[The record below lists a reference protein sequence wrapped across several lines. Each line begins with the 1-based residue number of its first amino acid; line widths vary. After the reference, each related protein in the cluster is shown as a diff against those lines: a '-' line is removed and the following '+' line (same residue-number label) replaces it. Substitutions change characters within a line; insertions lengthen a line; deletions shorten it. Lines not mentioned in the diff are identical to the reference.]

1 MKDVKVLGPGCKRCE
16 ATAEMVKKA
25 AADLGLDVKVEKV
38 TDYAA
43 IAGWGIAATPGIVV
57 DGKVRKTWLANDFT
71 LAEIKR
77 LDAGGWF
84 GARFAGERVPT
95 FDESVALVKG
105 KAGLYPELKTPEFY
119 IQRGV
124 NVERLMEAALDRNVL
139 RGPRADVRTPIV
151 LQTFSQNSAV
161 RLANLKIG
169 VPIVLL
175 LDDTNPFESIDR
187 LRQWKGIVQGFALS
201 KSLIAKAP
209 QLLNWSH
216 ATGMTVLSYTFRPDA
231 VQQGFLNVADEV
243 DFYLKRLGVDGV
255 ITDKNVH
262 QVKAKI
268 ISEGANGPCTTSAL
282 QVLEDRGAFIIPDVL
297 CNAGGVIVS
306 YFEWVQGLQNF
317 FWSEKEVNAKLAEVM
332 ENAFKK
338 VVGIRDQHDCGMK
351 TAALIAGVDRLN
363 KAMLLR
369 GLFP

>member
-1 MKDVKVLGPGCKRCE
+1 MRRLLAAVVAAV
-16 ATAEMVKKA
+16 ATVSVGGSAQSPTKALVAHRGASAYAPENTLAAYRLAIEMGANFVEQ
-25 AADLGLDVKVEKV
+25 DLHV
-38 TDYAA
+38 TRD
-43 IAGWGIAATPGIVV
+43 GILICLHDGSLERTTNVATVFPTRFSEVVV
-57 DGKVRKTWLANDFT
+57 DGKVRKTWIANDFT

-77 LDAGGWF
+77 LDAGSWF

-105 KAGLYPELKTPEFY
+105 MAGLYPELKTPEFY

-231 VQQGFLNVADEV
+231 VQQGFLNVADEM

-255 ITDKNVH
+255 ITD
-262 QVKAKI
+262 
-268 ISEGANGPCTTSAL
+268 SP
-282 QVLEDRGAFIIPDVL
+282 
-297 CNAGGVIVS
+297 
-306 YFEWVQGLQNF
+306 
-317 FWSEKEVNAKLAEVM
+317 
-332 ENAFKK
+332 
-338 VVGIRDQHDCGMK
+338 
-351 TAALIAGVDRLN
+351 DRL
-363 KAMLLR
+363 AQ
-369 GLFP
+369 

>member
-1 MKDVKVLGPGCKRCE
+1 MTEVQTCALPICASAYAPENTLAAYRLAIEMGANFVEQDLHVTRDGILICLHDGSLERTTNV
-16 ATAEMVKKA
+16 ATVFPTRFSEV
-25 AADLGLDVKVEKV
+25 
-38 TDYAA
+38 
-43 IAGWGIAATPGIVV
+43 VV
-57 DGKVRKTWLANDFT
+57 DGKVRKTWIANDFT

-77 LDAGGWF
+77 LDAGSWF

-255 ITDKNVH
+255 ITD
-262 QVKAKI
+262 
-268 ISEGANGPCTTSAL
+268 SP
-282 QVLEDRGAFIIPDVL
+282 
-297 CNAGGVIVS
+297 
-306 YFEWVQGLQNF
+306 
-317 FWSEKEVNAKLAEVM
+317 
-332 ENAFKK
+332 
-338 VVGIRDQHDCGMK
+338 
-351 TAALIAGVDRLN
+351 DRL
-363 KAMLLR
+363 AQ
-369 GLFP
+369 